1 LILGCLIHFLNK
13 YNSRIS
19 GSIKCNT
26 SLTPSELKNVSY
38 DFLGIGMV
46 QSGLVFSQK
55 LLKYEL
61 FPFTK
66 VFENDTDSFYS
77 YDSSMNGL
85 NIYQSSLINEK
96 GLRVEEVECFRD
108 LIELLNESQLMK
120 SLNFKIDYLN
130 KQLFGSVKAKVYFT
144 DFFL

>member
-1 LILGCLIHFLNK
+1 
-13 YNSRIS
+13 
-19 GSIKCNT
+19 
-26 SLTPSELKNVSY
+26 LTPSELKNVSY

-66 VFENDTDSFYS
+66 VFENDTESFYS

-96 GLRVEEVECFRD
+96 GLRVEDVECFRD

-120 SLNFKIDYLN
+120 SLRFKIDYFN